1 MRSSAREYGVDEKTI
16 RNLRS
21 NKDTVHEG
29 AQNINQAIQEITKR
43 VFQAMFPE
51 LEKRLFG

>member
-1 MRSSAREYGVDEKTI
+1 MRSSAREYGVDEKAI

-29 AQNINQAIQEITKR
+29 AQNINRAIQEITKR
-43 VFQAMFPE
+43 VFQATFPE